1 MLANKNTLLPKIRQE
16 KFSWTAVA
24 KGLLCL
30 SKSSGTSCCPHNTQP
45 PAKGWGGCATLSQL
59 NTHKAQLSTEQ
70 CNSSAPQS
78 TDDTQIILCL
88 ILFPFPFLS
97 FLFLTLPFFS
107 FPPFLSSF
115 PNLFPY
121 YILFFFSNSICL
133 VPGFCT
139 DPSGTLLLSQVW
151 THENLKWGRSSI
163 FIGNSCLI
171 ALVTKG
177 KQVLNFLPLDFHIT
191 SLVLISSSFQYKEDH
206 GTFFCRKL

>member
-88 ILFPFPFLS
+88 ILFPFPF
-97 FLFLTLPFFS
+97 PFFS
-107 FPPFLSSF
+107 LPCLSF
-115 PNLFPY
+115 PFP
-121 YILFFFSNSICL
+121 LFFPVSPISFPITFCSFSLIPYVLFL
-133 VPGFCT
+133 VSAQTPVGRCSYLKYEHMKT
-139 DPSGTLLLSQVW
+139 SSEADQVFSL
-151 THENLKWGRSSI
+151 EILAS
-163 FIGNSCLI
+163 
-171 ALVTKG
+171 
-177 KQVLNFLPLDFHIT
+177 LPW
-191 SLVLISSSFQYKEDH
+191 SLRASRF
-206 GTFFCRKL
+206 

>member
-1 MLANKNTLLPKIRQE
+1 MRWLCHTLPAQYSQSTAEHRAVQLLCSSVNRRYSDNTLPNS
-16 KFSWTAVA
+16 FS
-24 KGLLCL
+24 
-30 SKSSGTSCCPHNTQP
+30 
-45 PAKGWGGCATLSQL
+45 
-59 NTHKAQLSTEQ
+59 
-70 CNSSAPQS
+70 
-78 TDDTQIILCL
+78 
-88 ILFPFPFLS
+88 FPLS

-151 THENLKWGRSSI
+151 TYENLKWGRSSI

-206 GTFFCRKL
+206 GTFVCRKL